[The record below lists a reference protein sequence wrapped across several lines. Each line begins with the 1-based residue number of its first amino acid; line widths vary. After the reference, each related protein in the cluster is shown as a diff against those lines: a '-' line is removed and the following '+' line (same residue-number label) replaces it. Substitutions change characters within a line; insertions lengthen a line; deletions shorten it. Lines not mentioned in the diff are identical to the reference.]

1 MSALRIV
8 TTAAAAAVIAA
19 ALLLVEAPSP
29 PYADGY
35 YVVDVS
41 GSYLTA
47 VVPDKVDGYG
57 YECAMSHPAGL
68 PAVFITPGWDAVNA
82 LVLERPPYVERLYV
96 NGTLY
101 AVSPTKIVYGIDP
114 TLTAYVAVSIYAN
127 KYEKTIIGRVVY
139 YDSYKYDLYVEGR
152 VGYVY
157 VVDPS
162 EGAGEPI
169 LFTGRCRLYYA
180 PWKAPLL
187 QRKIDIYR

>member
-35 YVVDVS
+35 YVIDVS

-47 VVPDKVDGYG
+47 VVPDSAGG
-57 YECAMSHPAGL
+57 CTASHPAGL
-68 PAVFITPGWDAVNA
+68 PAAFIAPPGWNASNA
-82 LVLERPPYVERLYV
+82 LVLEKPPYVERLYV

-101 AVSPTKIVYGIDP
+101 AIYPKVVYGVDP
-114 TLTAYVAVSIYAN
+114 TTQTVYAAVPIYAN
-127 KYEKTIIGRVVY
+127 KYERTVVGRVVY
-139 YDSYKYDLYVEGR
+139 YDSYKYSLYIEGR

-157 VVDPS
+157 LVDPN

-169 LFTGRCRLYYA
+169 LFTERCRLYYA